1 MCGNASVVAFV
12 RQFPIWLRYAIRAL
26 RCALYAL
33 SRKVLKSA
41 RREFSVCRGP
51 HARRALVNSS
61 SCHRLAMESCVARN
75 FTRPRLAMA
84 LIESKVSSGSHRAS
98 RSSAVDPLESLNQ
111 FPCGARRVRE
121 LRTDPLPVMP
131 GARDRWVLNV
141 ELTRVCLSQGAAAL
155 LLNAGV
161 SLRTEPR

>member
-1 MCGNASVVAFV
+1 
-12 RQFPIWLRYAIRAL
+12 
-26 RCALYAL
+26 
-33 SRKVLKSA
+33 
-41 RREFSVCRGP
+41 
-51 HARRALVNSS
+51 
-61 SCHRLAMESCVARN
+61 
-75 FTRPRLAMA
+75 MA